1 MILQLLNGIQR
12 YQYGVSKPHDRISVL
27 VYSSLIFMVY
37 LVSQNEVET
46 ANGLGFEGNMMV
58 ELVGCVFFCSV
69 ARHLVFRA
77 PSSPSRTL
85 PLDAVPPVIF

>member
-46 ANGLGFEGNMMV
+46 ANGLGFRREHDGRAGGLCFFFV
-58 ELVGCVFFCSV
+58 RWHGTWYFELQVVQAGPC
-69 ARHLVFRA
+69 HWTL
-77 PSSPSRTL
+77 SPQ
-85 PLDAVPPVIF
+85 

>member
-58 ELVGCVFFCSV
+58 ELVGCVFFLFGGT
-69 ARHLVFRA
+69 ALGI
-77 PSSPSRTL
+77 SSSK
-85 PLDAVPPVIF
+85 